1 MIILY
6 IVEEKIW
13 DVIVYKLVVQKN
25 AKVRLKTA
33 LKLMGKKIIMPK
45 RGEYVQFK
53 NYEREV

>member
-6 IVEEKIW
+6 IVEGKIW

-33 LKLMGKKIIMPK
+33 LKLMGKKD
-45 RGEYVQFK
+45 Y
-53 NYEREV
+53 NA

>member
-33 LKLMGKKIIMPK
+33 LKLMGKK
-45 RGEYVQFK
+45 YY
-53 NYEREV
+53 NA